1 MGEELS
7 RLMELLVLRLDL
19 LERKYSDEID
29 LQEKNRIYIE
39 MSVLSEIS
47 EWLLTS
53 SKNKKGLS
61 NENMRRKKR
70 REDMEA
76 ETKLEQGFFK
86 VPLKLSDNQDVTIF
100 YDLEGAK
107 EFAARINSVVLTK
120 DDKLTFLPST
130 EEVLKYNEDHLDEE

>member
-19 LERKYSDEID
+19 LERKYADEID
-29 LQEKNRIYIE
+29 PQEKDRIYIE
-39 MSVLSEIS
+39 MGVLSEIS
-47 EWLLTS
+47 EWLLR
-53 SKNKKGLS
+53 GLS
-61 NENMRRKKR
+61 NKNMGRKK
-70 REDMEA
+70 
-76 ETKLEQGFFK
+76 KKKKKKKKKSLEQGFFK